1 MLNPTPSFPLHL
13 TQYLRHP
20 FPGTHYSPP
29 NPNKPTSTKR
39 QKEDQRLSRV
49 VKTPLPPSS
58 KVNEANNLQNI
69 KKKESGP
76 LQWPWRPHQE
86 IIVTTSSPLPWM
98 PNFTSAR
105 YHKSHDINPLNYHS
119 LSSFLLNPSSKC
131 NAKLVASPSLH
142 FTKCMDS
149 HQSYFYPLMLEPQ
162 E

>member
-58 KVNEANNLQNI
+58 KVNEANNLQN
-69 KKKESGP
+69 KKKKKVDLFSDHEGHTKRSSSLLPPHSPECQTLPQHATINRMTSTP
-76 LQWPWRPHQE
+76 L
-86 IIVTTSSPLPWM
+86 II
-98 PNFTSAR
+98 
-105 YHKSHDINPLNYHS
+105 I
-119 LSSFLLNPSSKC
+119 
-131 NAKLVASPSLH
+131 PSLP
-142 FTKCMDS
+142 
-149 HQSYFYPLMLEPQ
+149 SYLIHLVSVMLS
-162 E
+162 